1 MSPSSEASPS
11 LLKRYQIHLGVG
23 LLLVFAFGLVLMPD
37 DGTDGRKDLHSA
49 DRHARPPMP
58 TIEVEGVENDVIEQV
73 EVDYDASLDLA
84 AVASAR

>member
-1 MSPSSEASPS
+1 
-11 LLKRYQIHLGVG
+11 
-23 LLLVFAFGLVLMPD
+23 
-37 DGTDGRKDLHSA
+37 
-49 DRHARPPMP
+49 MP